1 MSPDSKEILHNSV
14 YRREPLHVGGRREA
28 PHPAGVDRTEPLAP
42 LPNRLAGDRHASL
55 REEIFSIAES
65 EAESR
70 VEPDRVADDVGWES
84 ISVPQPDNTVS
95 AEVPFRECPSRAGL
109 QIPLEA
115 AGVCRVTEPDRD
127 NDTPRSMLRR
137 MRRPTCVVG
146 GEPASQILR
155 QANVVLLRVLL
166 GLQEIQ
172 EDAPAYARNRAGR
185 ILNRDLR
192 CPREPKRLQR
202 RRSETHAGGWACFRA
217 ARLFYAPPATQ
228 LGGETVNALTFNL
241 DQSPG
246 AGQPRR
252 YASMMS
258 SGEAHSGDR

>member
-42 LPNRLAGDRHASL
+42 LPNRLVGDRHASL

-146 GEPASQILR
+146 GEPASQILC

-166 GLQEIQ
+166 GLQEI
-172 EDAPAYARNRAGR
+172 DDVATGHARATCKAPAEARWA
-185 ILNRDLR
+185 
-192 CPREPKRLQR
+192 R
-202 RRSETHAGGWACFRA
+202 RRQGYGGQPSPIVVTIGCYGSPAEARSAYRRAKAGG
-217 ARLFYAPPATQ
+217 
-228 LGGETVNALTFNL
+228 GGVHHLTWSYVF
-241 DQSPG
+241 PWC
-246 AGQPRR
+246 PT
-252 YASMMS
+252 MFM
-258 SGEAHSGDR
+258 

>member
-42 LPNRLAGDRHASL
+42 LPNRLVGDRHASL

-70 VEPDRVADDVGWES
+70 VEPDR
-84 ISVPQPDNTVS
+84 
-95 AEVPFRECPSRAGL
+95 
-109 QIPLEA
+109 
-115 AGVCRVTEPDRD
+115 D

-137 MRRPTCVVG
+137 MRRPTRVVG

-166 GLQEIQ
+166 GLQEI
-172 EDAPAYARNRAGR
+172 DNVATGHARATCKAPAEARWA
-185 ILNRDLR
+185 
-192 CPREPKRLQR
+192 R
-202 RRSETHAGGWACFRA
+202 RRQGYGGQLSPIVVTIGCYGSPAEARSSIPASEGWW
-217 ARLFYAPPATQ
+217 
-228 LGGETVNALTFNL
+228 
-241 DQSPG
+241 
-246 AGQPRR
+246 RR
-252 YASMMS
+252 RESIRPEVHIS
-258 SGEAHSGDR
+258 

>member
-28 PHPAGVDRTEPLAP
+28 PHPAGVDRTKPLAP
-42 LPNRLAGDRHASL
+42 LPNRLVGDRHASL

-70 VEPDRVADDVGWES
+70 V
-84 ISVPQPDNTVS
+84 
-95 AEVPFRECPSRAGL
+95 
-109 QIPLEA
+109 
-115 AGVCRVTEPDRD
+115 EPDRD

-166 GLQEIQ
+166 GLQEI
-172 EDAPAYARNRAGR
+172 DDVATGHARATCKAPAEARWARRRQGYGGQLSPIVVTIGCYGSPAEARSAYRRAKAGGGGGSR
-185 ILNRDLR
+185 SAQKSIFPNTLGK
-192 CPREPKRLQR
+192 PKRQIR
-202 RRSETHAGGWACFRA
+202 EKRSKAEV
-217 ARLFYAPPATQ
+217 Q
-228 LGGETVNALTFNL
+228 VQN
-241 DQSPG
+241 
-246 AGQPRR
+246 R
-252 YASMMS
+252 YSDSASY
-258 SGEAHSGDR
+258 

>member
-42 LPNRLAGDRHASL
+42 LPNRLVGDRHASL

-70 VEPDRVADDVGWES
+70 VEPDR
-84 ISVPQPDNTVS
+84 
-95 AEVPFRECPSRAGL
+95 
-109 QIPLEA
+109 
-115 AGVCRVTEPDRD
+115 D

-137 MRRPTCVVG
+137 MRRPTRVVG

-166 GLQEIQ
+166 GLQEI
-172 EDAPAYARNRAGR
+172 DNVATGHARATCKAPAEARWARRATIARRYGSPAEAR
-185 ILNRDLR
+185 SAYRRAKAGGGGGSRSAQKSIFPNTLGK
-192 CPREPKRLQR
+192 PKRQIR
-202 RRSETHAGGWACFRA
+202 EKRSKAEV
-217 ARLFYAPPATQ
+217 Q
-228 LGGETVNALTFNL
+228 VQN
-241 DQSPG
+241 
-246 AGQPRR
+246 R
-252 YASMMS
+252 YSDSASY
-258 SGEAHSGDR
+258 

>member
-42 LPNRLAGDRHASL
+42 LPNRLVGDRHASL

-70 VEPDRVADDVGWES
+70 VEPDR
-84 ISVPQPDNTVS
+84 
-95 AEVPFRECPSRAGL
+95 
-109 QIPLEA
+109 
-115 AGVCRVTEPDRD
+115 D

-137 MRRPTCVVG
+137 MRRPTRVVG

-166 GLQEIQ
+166 GLQEI
-172 EDAPAYARNRAGR
+172 DNVATGHARATCKAPAEARWARRRQGYGGQLSPIVVTIGCYGSPAEARSAYRRAKAGGGGGSR
-185 ILNRDLR
+185 SAQKSIFPNTLGK
-192 CPREPKRLQR
+192 PKRQIR
-202 RRSETHAGGWACFRA
+202 EKRSKAEV
-217 ARLFYAPPATQ
+217 Q
-228 LGGETVNALTFNL
+228 VQN
-241 DQSPG
+241 
-246 AGQPRR
+246 R
-252 YASMMS
+252 YSDSASY
-258 SGEAHSGDR
+258 